1 MQNTVDLQ
9 MAIDNSNTAG
19 VSGVGP
25 YTTPTANDP
34 ASVATGVEFSIPLTA
49 IGNPASTSQVKLFVA
64 VNGGNHAYLANQF
77 AGDGI
82 LDSNVGGDEFGNFTG
97 DLHQVNLNDYVGN
110 QYVSIP
116 VPSVPVAAGV
126 PEPSS
131 VALVVLSL
139 AGFGLSR
146 RRQR

>member
-1 MQNTVDLQ
+1 V
-9 MAIDNSNTAG
+9 
-19 VSGVGP
+19 
-25 YTTPTANDP
+25 TT
-34 ASVATGVEFSIPLTA
+34 GIEFSLPLTA

-64 VNGGNHAYLANQF
+64 VTGGNHAYLSNQF
-77 AGDGI
+77 GGDGI
-82 LDSNVGGDEFGNFTG
+82 LDDNVGGNEFGGFTG
-97 DLHQVNLNDYVGN
+97 DLHQVNLNDYLGN

-131 VALVVLSL
+131 VALVVMSL
-139 AGFGLSR
+139 AGFGLIR